1 MEEEVLLPPACLEGG
16 EVYHQVHHEGALG
29 LVGQWEKELEVPSHC
44 PHLGYALWEEAGEEA
59 LCVWRTG
66 SFQEPAVSRLEEE
79 EGVLTD
85 REVELG
91 HGC

>member
-59 LCVWRTG
+59 LWWWK
-66 SFQEPAVSRLEEE
+66 
-79 EGVLTD
+79 
-85 REVELG
+85 
-91 HGC
+91 